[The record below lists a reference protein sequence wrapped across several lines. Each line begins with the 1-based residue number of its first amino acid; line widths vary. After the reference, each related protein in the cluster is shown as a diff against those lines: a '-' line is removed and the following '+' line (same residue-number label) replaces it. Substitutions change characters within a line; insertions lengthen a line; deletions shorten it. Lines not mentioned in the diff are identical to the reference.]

1 MSDEGRRDVKAMLAM
16 LESDGP
22 FDHTEGFIANTDPE
36 GLLGTD
42 ILGYAR
48 AKIINNLKAELAKET
63 KSKEMLQQQLDEEK
77 VKHVGTQAEATRLRQ
92 IITTKIR
99 NLKLKSGSAFQ
110 NIQKAFSD
118 FQNELDD
125 EVHTL
130 QTENS
135 K

>member
-22 FDHTEGFIANTDPE
+22 FDHTEGFLANTDPE

-63 KSKEMLQQQLDEEK
+63 KSKEMLQQQLAEEK
-77 VKHVGTQAEATRLRQ
+77 AKHVGTQTEATRLRQ
-92 IITTKIR
+92 MIA
-99 NLKLKSGSAFQ
+99 LKLRTLKERSTTAFE
-110 NIQKAFSD
+110 NFEVAFRAFIKEID
-118 FQNELDD
+118 HED
-125 EVHTL
+125 HIL
-130 QTENS
+130 QLENG